1 MPKNRILVAD
11 DNKLNQDLLSAILGN
26 DYDYL
31 YANNGIEVIS
41 ALEKNEA
48 IDIILLDINMPQMDG
63 FEVLQALNEKQY
75 IKEIPV
81 VVISTEND
89 VAFVRRAYELGATDY
104 ISRPFNAIVIQ
115 HRVKN
120 TLMIYSNQKKLVKL
134 VENQIYEREKTNN
147 AMINIF
153 SNIIELRNHE
163 SGSHTLHV
171 QTITNLLLHELV
183 KITDKY
189 LLSEADISLI
199 SSLSALHDIGKI
211 KIPESILNKPC
222 QLTDEEW
229 KIMKMHTIEGYE
241 ILQHANIDQNNN
253 FMKTAKA
260 ICRWHHEKYDGNG
273 YPDGLK
279 EENIPICAQVVSMA
293 DVYDALTSERCYK
306 RSYTHDE
313 AIKMIINGECG
324 AFNPLLIQ
332 CLKNISDR
340 LKESLN
346 IGLEKYDY
354 HDESLQIVDEVLT
367 TNNLQFSYNT
377 HYLLFFEQE
386 KRKFFEENSTSGI
399 SFEFDMLL
407 HKVQVINNYAPS
419 DYRKQIIYTLKNE
432 LKLLSNEDW
441 EKLVKRVRS
450 TTREKNTFTEE
461 VLLKIN
467 DSYRWHKLIVETL
480 WPENGSYAQ
489 VIGKFIDIHNDVLNV
504 GLEKINN
511 SNDVRSLILNLKTT
525 FPFVRIVDAKKCY
538 VLSISKNGRIIDTK
552 KHCYEIW
559 EKNSPCEY
567 CSSKNALKKKQ
578 WVSKLEVKEGKIFAV
593 LSRYLSLNNKDY
605 VLEIAFPVDEE
616 ETKPE
621 NRTRLM
627 SSLLFI
633 NFYRDSLT
641 KAYTR
646 TYLEDFKDNLEKAD
660 AIALLDVDD
669 FKNIN
674 DTYGHQVGDI
684 ALKEISSVIMN
695 TIGSNNVLIRYG
707 GDEFLAIFQEIEE
720 EDFYNKF
727 IKIKN
732 AVNAISL
739 KDYPD
744 IKLNIS
750 IGGAYKSCSLDNAI
764 TKADREMYKEKTKI

>member
-189 LLSEADISLI
+189 PLSEADISLI

-253 FMKTAKA
+253 FMKTAK
-260 ICRWHHEKYDGNG
+260 
-273 YPDGLK
+273 
-279 EENIPICAQVVSMA
+279 
-293 DVYDALTSERCYK
+293 
-306 RSYTHDE
+306 
-313 AIKMIINGECG
+313 
-324 AFNPLLIQ
+324 
-332 CLKNISDR
+332 
-340 LKESLN
+340 
-346 IGLEKYDY
+346 
-354 HDESLQIVDEVLT
+354 
-367 TNNLQFSYNT
+367 
-377 HYLLFFEQE
+377 
-386 KRKFFEENSTSGI
+386 
-399 SFEFDMLL
+399 
-407 HKVQVINNYAPS
+407 
-419 DYRKQIIYTLKNE
+419 
-432 LKLLSNEDW
+432 
-441 EKLVKRVRS
+441 
-450 TTREKNTFTEE
+450 
-461 VLLKIN
+461 
-467 DSYRWHKLIVETL
+467 
-480 WPENGSYAQ
+480 GSYAQ

-538 VLSISKNGRIIDTK
+538 VLSISKKGRIIDTK

-559 EKNSPCEY
+559 GKNSPCEY

>member
-1 MPKNRILVAD
+1 MIIYEGNYNMPKNRILVAD

-189 LLSEADISLI
+189 PLSEADISLI

-260 ICRWHHEKYDGNG
+260 I
-273 YPDGLK
+273 L
-279 EENIPICAQVVSMA
+279 
-293 DVYDALTSERCYK
+293 
-306 RSYTHDE
+306 
-313 AIKMIINGECG
+313 
-324 AFNPLLIQ
+324 PLA
-332 CLKNISDR
+332 S
-340 LKESLN
+340 
-346 IGLEKYDY
+346 
-354 HDESLQIVDEVLT
+354 
-367 TNNLQFSYNT
+367 
-377 HYLLFFEQE
+377 
-386 KRKFFEENSTSGI
+386 
-399 SFEFDMLL
+399 
-407 HKVQVINNYAPS
+407 
-419 DYRKQIIYTLKNE
+419 
-432 LKLLSNEDW
+432 
-441 EKLVKRVRS
+441 
-450 TTREKNTFTEE
+450 
-461 VLLKIN
+461 
-467 DSYRWHKLIVETL
+467 
-480 WPENGSYAQ
+480 
-489 VIGKFIDIHNDVLNV
+489 
-504 GLEKINN
+504 
-511 SNDVRSLILNLKTT
+511 
-525 FPFVRIVDAKKCY
+525 
-538 VLSISKNGRIIDTK
+538 
-552 KHCYEIW
+552 
-559 EKNSPCEY
+559 
-567 CSSKNALKKKQ
+567 
-578 WVSKLEVKEGKIFAV
+578 
-593 LSRYLSLNNKDY
+593 
-605 VLEIAFPVDEE
+605 
-616 ETKPE
+616 
-621 NRTRLM
+621 
-627 SSLLFI
+627 
-633 NFYRDSLT
+633 
-641 KAYTR
+641 
-646 TYLEDFKDNLEKAD
+646 
-660 AIALLDVDD
+660 
-669 FKNIN
+669 
-674 DTYGHQVGDI
+674 
-684 ALKEISSVIMN
+684 
-695 TIGSNNVLIRYG
+695 
-707 GDEFLAIFQEIEE
+707 
-720 EDFYNKF
+720 
-727 IKIKN
+727 
-732 AVNAISL
+732 
-739 KDYPD
+739 
-744 IKLNIS
+744 
-750 IGGAYKSCSLDNAI
+750 
-764 TKADREMYKEKTKI
+764 

>member
-1 MPKNRILVAD
+1 MIIYEGNYNMPKNRILVAD

-31 YANNGIEVIS
+31 YANNGTEVIS

-189 LLSEADISLI
+189 PLSEADISLI

-253 FMKTAKA
+253 FMKTAKV

-332 CLKNISDR
+332 CLKNISDK

-377 HYLLFFEQE
+377 RYLLFFEQE

-399 SFEFDMLL
+399 SFE
-407 HKVQVINNYAPS
+407 
-419 DYRKQIIYTLKNE
+419 
-432 LKLLSNEDW
+432 
-441 EKLVKRVRS
+441 
-450 TTREKNTFTEE
+450 
-461 VLLKIN
+461 
-467 DSYRWHKLIVETL
+467 
-480 WPENGSYAQ
+480 
-489 VIGKFIDIHNDVLNV
+489 
-504 GLEKINN
+504 
-511 SNDVRSLILNLKTT
+511 
-525 FPFVRIVDAKKCY
+525 
-538 VLSISKNGRIIDTK
+538 
-552 KHCYEIW
+552 
-559 EKNSPCEY
+559 
-567 CSSKNALKKKQ
+567 
-578 WVSKLEVKEGKIFAV
+578 
-593 LSRYLSLNNKDY
+593 
-605 VLEIAFPVDEE
+605 DE
-616 ETKPE
+616 
-621 NRTRLM
+621 
-627 SSLLFI
+627 
-633 NFYRDSLT
+633 
-641 KAYTR
+641 
-646 TYLEDFKDNLEKAD
+646 
-660 AIALLDVDD
+660 
-669 FKNIN
+669 
-674 DTYGHQVGDI
+674 
-684 ALKEISSVIMN
+684 
-695 TIGSNNVLIRYG
+695 
-707 GDEFLAIFQEIEE
+707 
-720 EDFYNKF
+720 
-727 IKIKN
+727 
-732 AVNAISL
+732 
-739 KDYPD
+739 
-744 IKLNIS
+744 
-750 IGGAYKSCSLDNAI
+750 
-764 TKADREMYKEKTKI
+764 